1 MTAYDPLMPEKL
13 TGFGVFDEMYSS
25 DVQDLKTP
33 NNMQDIVNAI
43 NARPNHNP
51 NEVQLRQEYKAWLEA
66 ILKPIFNEDD
76 AGRYFNGYMD
86 LPQYD
91 PPAPHFLA
99 MKQQWTTPADSQI
112 KTWKP
117 NPDFVEGIAGPQ
129 LPEWISTAL
138 GPYVRPDV
146 AMVVALPNL
155 IAEFNCKGGMK
166 IAHQQA
172 RLDGGYA
179 SQGLFKLYEYLRGL
193 GQPYEDLDF
202 TQYFLDHALV
212 GSIEYNGEIIIGNVH
227 WATISKEPG
236 RKVDYHMRR
245 VMGHLSRGLGFKDFV
260 TYRTQA
266 RNFRQY
272 FSNERE
278 KIFKELSG
286 LPQPRNPRET

>member
-43 NARPNHNP
+43 NARPNHNS

-91 PPAPHFLA
+91 LPAPHFLA
-99 MKQQWTTPADSQI
+99 IKQQWTTPADSQI

-172 RLDGGYA
+172 RLGGGYA

-212 GSIEYNGEIIIGNVH
+212 GSIEYNGEVMIGNVH
-227 WATISKEPG
+227 WATKSKDPD
-236 RKVDYHMRR
+236 RKADYHMRR
-245 VMGHLSRGLGFKDFV
+245 VMGHLTRGLDFKDFV
-260 TYRTQA
+260 KYQTQA
-266 RNFRQY
+266 RNFRRY
-272 FSNERE
+272 FSNVRE
-278 KIFKELSG
+278 KIFMELSG